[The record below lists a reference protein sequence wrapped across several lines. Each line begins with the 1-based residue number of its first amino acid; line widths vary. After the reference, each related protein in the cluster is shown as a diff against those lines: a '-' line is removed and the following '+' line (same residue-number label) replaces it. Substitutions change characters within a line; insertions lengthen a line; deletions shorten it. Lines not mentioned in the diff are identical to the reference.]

1 MLVLFILLHYFH
13 AQEWVLIF
21 SMRLREMLHNLCQT
35 IDPDLLEDY
44 EPYEYADSVTVSNDV
59 TVPQDCDLFY
69 LDCDLGEF
77 AAALYLDKGMFYA
90 IYFFFQNI
98 IKIAWIQDLIWTCLL
113 TNVCTSI
120 SLQIIV
126 KKLKLENHL
135 LKISRLMMWIVLST
149 CVSKKFKIGTIMDT
163 KIHST
168 TV

>member
-1 MLVLFILLHYFH
+1 MILILLVYCQSQNKLIDVGFIYTF
-13 AQEWVLIF
+13 ALFPCAGMVLIF

-90 IYFFFQNI
+90 IYFFFKTSLRLLGY
-98 IKIAWIQDLIWTCLL
+98 KISFGLVSERTFVRLYH
-113 TNVCTSI
+113 
-120 SLQIIV
+120 
-126 KKLKLENHL
+126 LKL
-135 LKISRLMMWIVLST
+135 
-149 CVSKKFKIGTIMDT
+149 
-163 KIHST
+163 
-168 TV
+168 